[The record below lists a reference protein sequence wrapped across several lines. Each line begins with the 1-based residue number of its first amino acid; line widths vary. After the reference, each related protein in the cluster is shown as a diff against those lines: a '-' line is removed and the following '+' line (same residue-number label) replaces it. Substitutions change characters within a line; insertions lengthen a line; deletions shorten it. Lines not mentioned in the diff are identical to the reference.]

1 MLRNLEQVESLLKT
15 NGYSTTRLLDVI
27 VATTVG
33 TKTYTN
39 DSGEKAIEI
48 MITFDRGG
56 DCLAVEVLR
65 AFDLR
70 KTVHKEATLTCLL
83 TAAARAPLLRTSL
96 DPADGEIRLR
106 VDCPCSVHGARD
118 GDLLKAVSLLPWFA
132 DNISPHISAAM
143 EKGSFDPNQVRRFHF
158 PTQRAARKRT
168 VKPGDRAL
176 PRKEPSPAPAETP
189 GPDRR
194 ARAEALSQKP
204 GGSPGRLTRLH
215 AFHQWLASLEQQQSK
230 QQQQEQKDR
239 LDPPTE
245 KKEQDND
252 GHNA

>member
-1 MLRNLEQVESLLKT
+1 MLRNLDQVEGLLKA
-15 NGYSTTRLLDVI
+15 NGYTTTRLLDVI

-70 KTVHKEATLTCLL
+70 QTVHKEATLACLL
-83 TAAARAPLLRTSL
+83 TATARAPLLRTSL

-118 GDLLKAVSLLPWFA
+118 GDLLKAVLLLPWFA

-143 EKGSFDPNQVRRFHF
+143 EKGSFDPNQVGRFHY
-158 PTQRAARKRT
+158 PKQRAAKQRT
-168 VKPGDRAL
+168 GKPGARAK
-176 PRKEPSPAPAETP
+176 PAGKASPDPADAA
-189 GPDRR
+189 GADRR
-194 ARAEALSQKP
+194 ARAEALSQRP

-215 AFHQWLASLEQQQSK
+215 AFHQWLASLESQQRK
-230 QQQQEQKDR
+230 HQQEPKERSDT
-239 LDPPTE
+239 PSE
-245 KKEQDND
+245 KKENEND
-252 GHNA
+252 GHDA

>member
-1 MLRNLEQVESLLKT
+1 MLRNLEQVEGLLKA
-15 NGYSTTRLLDVI
+15 NGYTTTRLLDVI

-48 MITFDRGG
+48 MITFDSGG

-70 KTVHKEATLTCLL
+70 KTVHKEATLACLL
-83 TAAARAPLLRTSL
+83 TATARAPLLRTSL

-143 EKGSFDPNQVRRFHF
+143 EKGSFDPNQVGRFHY
-158 PTQRAARKRT
+158 PKQRAVKQRP
-168 VKPGDRAL
+168 VKPSAKPAGNA
-176 PRKEPSPAPAETP
+176 SPAPADP
-189 GPDRR
+189 R
-194 ARAEALSQKP
+194 ARAEALSQRP
-204 GGSPGRLTRLH
+204 GGSPGRLTTLR
-215 AFHQWLASLEQQQSK
+215 AFHQWLASLEQQQRD
-230 QQQQEQKDR
+230 QQQDQKDR

-245 KKEQDND
+245 EKENDND

>member
-1 MLRNLEQVESLLKT
+1 MLRNLEQVEGLPKAICYT
-15 NGYSTTRLLDVI
+15 TTRLLDVI

-39 DSGEKAIEI
+39 NSGEKAVEI

-70 KTVHKEATLTCLL
+70 KTVHKEATLACLL
-83 TAAARAPLLRTSL
+83 TATAKAPLLRASL

-143 EKGSFDPNQVRRFHF
+143 EKGSFDPNQVGRFHY
-158 PTQRAARKRT
+158 PKQRAAKRRT
-168 VKPGDRAL
+168 VPSGARAKPAGKA
-176 PRKEPSPAPAETP
+176 SPAPADAAEA
-189 GPDRR
+189 DRR
-194 ARAEALSQKP
+194 ARAEALSKKP

-215 AFHQWLASLEQQQSK
+215 AFHQWLASLAQQQRDEQQD
-230 QQQQEQKDR
+230 QKDR

-245 KKEQDND
+245 KKENDND
-252 GHNA
+252 GHDA

>member
-1 MLRNLEQVESLLKT
+1 MLRNLEQVEGLLKA
-15 NGYSTTRLLDVI
+15 NGYTTTRLLDVI

-70 KTVHKEATLTCLL
+70 KTVHKEATLACLL
-83 TAAARAPLLRTSL
+83 TATARAPLLRTSL

-106 VDCPCSVHGARD
+106 VDCPCSIHGARD

-132 DNISPHISAAM
+132 DNITPHISAAM
-143 EKGSFDPNQVRRFHF
+143 EKGSFDPNQVGRFHY
-158 PTQRAARKRT
+158 PKQRAAKQRP
-168 VKPGDRAL
+168 VKPSAGAK
-176 PRKEPSPAPAETP
+176 PAGNASPAPVDAA
-189 GPDRR
+189 GVDRR
-194 ARAEALSQKP
+194 ARAEALSKKP
-204 GGSPGRLTRLH
+204 GGSPGRLTKLH
-215 AFHQWLASLEQQQSK
+215 AFHQWLASLEQQQRK
-230 QQQQEQKDR
+230 QQHDQNDR
-239 LDPPTE
+239 LDPPAE
-245 KKEQDND
+245 KKESEND
-252 GHNA
+252 GHDA